1 MERKHLKIPF
11 SAHVRFGE
19 GHPSRDEGF
28 APTPNAVDEM
38 HVGFGQLQQ
47 SPISITLPVTV
58 VT

>member
-38 HVGFGQLQQ
+38 HVGFVSCNSHRYQ
-47 SPISITLPVTV
+47 SHYR
-58 VT
+58 